1 MYSPYTLAQAVPVML
16 LSHGLGASFVEAA
29 VTVLGLA
36 YMRRLYPGLLPRRE
50 APHPGPEPAREPER
64 EPA

>member
-1 MYSPYTLAQAVPVML
+1 ML

-36 YMRRLYPGLLPRRE
+36 YMRRLYPGLLASRGS
-50 APHPGPEPAREPER
+50 A
-64 EPA
+64 